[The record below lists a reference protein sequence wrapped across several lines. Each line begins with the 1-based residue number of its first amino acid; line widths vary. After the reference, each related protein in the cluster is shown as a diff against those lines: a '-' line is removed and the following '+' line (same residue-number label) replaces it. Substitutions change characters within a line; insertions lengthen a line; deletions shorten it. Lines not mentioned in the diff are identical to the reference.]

1 MLLII
6 DDKIPYIRGQ
16 AEKLGECLYLPGA
29 DISAGDVRDADAL
42 IVRTRTRCD
51 EDLLR
56 GSKVGFVATATIGY
70 DHIDRAAMR
79 RLGIAWT
86 NCPGCNAASVAQYVG
101 CVILAAQ
108 EEGILQNGSLVVGLI
123 GAGHVGM
130 AAKALLESMGHRVM
144 LNDPP
149 LQFRGQRGFSSLE
162 SIARECDVVSLH
174 TPLTRSGLFPTRHL
188 ANRRFFASLR
198 RRPLFI
204 NSSRGA
210 CVNTRALLEAIEK
223 GKVRAAA
230 IDTWENEPLINRE
243 LLEAAWIATPHI
255 AGYSADGKANATR
268 MSLEAVA
275 AHFGL
280 DASFKVSP
288 PPLPEGFIYD
298 TETVPSCEA
307 LRRYDPRYDSRRLK
321 AAPEQFEAL
330 RGNYPLRRE

>member
-1 MLLII
+1 MKLVI

-16 AEKLGECLYLPGA
+16 AERLGECLYLPGA

-51 EDLLR
+51 EALLR
-56 GSKVGFVATATIGY
+56 GSKVRFVATATIGY

-79 RLGIAWT
+79 RLGIAWA

-108 EEGILQNGSLVVGLI
+108 EEGVLKKGSLVVGLI
-123 GAGHVGM
+123 GAGHGGT
-130 AAKALLESMGHRVM
+130 AAKTLLEGMGHRVM

-149 LQFRGQRGFSSLE
+149 LQLRGQRGLFSLE

-174 TPLTRSGLFPTRHL
+174 TPLTRSGLFPTYHL

-210 CVNTRALLEAIEK
+210 CMDTRAVVEALED
-223 GKVRAAA
+223 GKIRAAA
-230 IDTWENEPLINRE
+230 IDTWENEPCIDKK
-243 LLEAAWIATPHI
+243 LLRSAWISTPHI
-255 AGYSADGKANATR
+255 AGYSADGKSNATR
-268 MSLEAVA
+268 MALEAVS

-280 DASFKVSP
+280 DCSFNISP
-288 PPLPEGFIYD
+288 PSLPEGFCYD
-298 TETVPSCEA
+298 AEAVHSCEA
-307 LRRYDPRYDSRRLK
+307 LLRYDPRCDSRRLK
-321 AAPEQFEAL
+321 AAPEDFEYL